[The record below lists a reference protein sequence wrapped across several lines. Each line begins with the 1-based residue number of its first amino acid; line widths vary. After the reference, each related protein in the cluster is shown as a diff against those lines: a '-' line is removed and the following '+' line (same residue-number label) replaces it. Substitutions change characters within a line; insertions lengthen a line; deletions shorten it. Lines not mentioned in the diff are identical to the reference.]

1 MDLHTAV
8 KEGNVPRVSQILY
21 SGVPVNRR
29 NKIGMTALMYAAQ
42 QGNVRMIR
50 FLLKKGANARLKE
63 PIHDQTALIFATQRN
78 HIPAMRELLRYSN
91 INANTQN
98 NLAAIHFAKPEG
110 IRMLIRAGAKLKIN
124 NNWLEHNNKK
134 RNLITEMMVRR
145 GAARHGLSK
154 MYTAMRMRKAKAR
167 TPGNMLP
174 RTVFHPSRVERMIT
188 KYGLNWQNKV

>member
-1 MDLHTAV
+1 MNLHNAV
-8 KEGNVPRVSQILY
+8 KAGNVPLVSQILH

-63 PIHDQTALIFATQRN
+63 PIHDQTALIFAAHRN
-78 HIPAMRELLRYSN
+78 SIPAMRELLRHSN
-91 INANTQN
+91 INAVTQN
-98 NLAAIHFAKPEG
+98 NLSAIHFVGPEG
-110 IRMLIRAGAKLKIN
+110 IRMLMRAGAKPNIN
-124 NNWLEHNNKK
+124 KNWLEFRNNK
-134 RNLITEMMVRR
+134 RNLVTEMLVRR

-174 RTVFHPSRVERMIT
+174 RTVFHPSRVERMIS